1 MTGFKSLVPGI
12 SICLFLFWGTAVLT
26 LNQFNFSFD
35 PPYSHNDVK
44 PGNVL
49 ISQIKGQHP
58 VVILM
63 DFGSTCPARK
73 EIRSRSEASQQQ
85 ADTPSLA
92 FQLLIFGQ
100 KHLPLYVLIGMDHQY
115 VLSEL
120 GGSLQLAIMNAQI
133 KWASTSEPPYPDTL
147 HQFVIWM
154 LQPQT
159 LQICS

>member
-12 SICLFLFWGTAVLT
+12 SICFFLFWGTAILT

-49 ISQIKGQHP
+49 ISQIKGQPP
-58 VVILM
+58 VAILM

-73 EIRSRSEASQQQ
+73 EIRSRSEALQQQ
-85 ADTPSLA
+85 VW
-92 FQLLIFGQ
+92 IINM
-100 KHLPLYVLIGMDHQY
+100 H
-115 VLSEL
+115 VLSES